1 MDACRIKTRLSS
13 GNSDSPDLSQQVL
26 TLCIQIDEDAFC
38 ILVVAEVNAIA
49 IAEHLV
55 IILREG
61 NDESKVV
68 AFDIF
73 QDLSGYEHSILVIRN
88 SSAIPFLVELLR
100 DENGEVREKVSGA
113 IAQLSYNKA
122 NRVALADAGAI
133 PILIESLLNELRGGA
148 T

>member
-1 MDACRIKTRLSS
+1 M
-13 GNSDSPDLSQQVL
+13 
-26 TLCIQIDEDAFC
+26 
-38 ILVVAEVNAIA
+38 NAIE

-61 NDESKVV
+61 NDESKVA
-68 AFDIF
+68 AFDVF
-73 QDLSGYEHSILVIRN
+73 WDLSGYEHSISVVRN

-113 IAQLSYNKA
+113 IVQLSYNKA
-122 NRVALADAGAI
+122 DRAALADAEAI

-148 T
+148 TRTLYKKVKNKIMIAQS